1 MRKQTK
7 IAALISAAAVLS
19 VGGAMTAFAATGWQQ
34 ENGTW
39 VYYNRNEEKVTETWQ
54 KSG

>member
-19 VGGAMTAFAATGWQQ
+19 VGGAMTAFAAPGW
-34 ENGTW
+34 EHG
-39 VYYNRNEEKVTETWQ
+39 YIITET
-54 KSG
+54 KRK

>member
-19 VGGAMTAFAATGWQQ
+19 VGGAMTAFAEIGRAH
-34 ENGTW
+34 
-39 VYYNRNEEKVTETWQ
+39 V
-54 KSG
+54 